1 MLPSTVMLFMLNQSL
16 THCPNFGDHRHH
28 QRVCDGDL
36 GDILPT
42 RRKDISKPGGG
53 DRMLGIPTV
62 LERFIGQAIMQ
73 ILTPIFDP
81 HFSEYSYGFRPG
93 RSALQAITQA
103 QSYIQDGYRWVV
115 GLDLEKFF
123 DRVNHDIL
131 MSRIARRIDDKRL
144 LKLIRRYLEAGIMSG
159 GVVEQHRDGTP
170 QGSPLSPLLSNILW
184 MNLIRN

>member
-1 MLPSTVMLFMLNQSL
+1 MLFMLNQSL

-103 QSYIQDGYRWVV
+103 Q
-115 GLDLEKFF
+115 
-123 DRVNHDIL
+123 
-131 MSRIARRIDDKRL
+131 
-144 LKLIRRYLEAGIMSG
+144 
-159 GVVEQHRDGTP
+159 
-170 QGSPLSPLLSNILW
+170 
-184 MNLIRN
+184 